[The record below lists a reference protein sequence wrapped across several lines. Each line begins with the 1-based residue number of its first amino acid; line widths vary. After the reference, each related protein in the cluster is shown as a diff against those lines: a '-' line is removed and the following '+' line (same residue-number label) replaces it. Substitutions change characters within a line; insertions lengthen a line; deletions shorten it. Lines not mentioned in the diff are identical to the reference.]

1 MTFEHFRKLVDM
13 MFVPDGTGGA
23 LQRYSEADPRTLH
36 PLVLAYIGDAY
47 FHLFVRGRLLS
58 YEQSKVQVLNSFSA
72 QMVSAVWQ
80 DKAYRAIEPM
90 LTEEEIAVYRR
101 GRNCKSRVSKSASV
115 AQYHSS
121 TGFEALL
128 GTLYLQ
134 ENNDR
139 LYEIAEAAFQVI
151 SRAMMEKAA
160 AGKMAADWDS
170 KQMISQTE

>member
-1 MTFEHFRKLVDM
+1 MTFEHFQKLVDM

-23 LQRYSEADPRTLH
+23 LQRYQEVNPRSLH

-58 YEQSKVQVLNSFSA
+58 YEQNKVQVLNQFSA

-80 DKAYRAIEPM
+80 DKAYHALEPM
-90 LTEEEIAVYRR
+90 LTEEEIAIYKR

-134 ENNDR
+134 EDNDR

-151 SRAMMEKAA
+151 SKAMMEEVA
-160 AGKMAADWDS
+160 AGQ
-170 KQMISQTE
+170 KQP

>member
-1 MTFEHFRKLVDM
+1 MTFEHFQKLVDM
-13 MFVPDGTGGA
+13 MFVPDGAGGP
-23 LQRYSEADPRTLH
+23 LQRYQEVNPRSLH

-58 YEQSKVQVLNSFSA
+58 YEQNKVQVLNQFSA

-80 DKAYRAIEPM
+80 DKAYHALEPM
-90 LTEEEIAVYRR
+90 LTVEEIAIYKR

-134 ENNDR
+134 EDNDR

-151 SRAMMEKAA
+151 SRAMMEEVA
-160 AGKMAADWDS
+160 AGQ
-170 KQMISQTE
+170 KQP

>member
-1 MTFEHFRKLVDM
+1 MAMTFEHFRRLVDM
-13 MFVPDGTGGA
+13 MFVPDGAGGA
-23 LQRYSEADPRTLH
+23 LQRYSEADPHTLH

-80 DKAYRAIEPM
+80 DKAYRAIEHM
-90 LTEEEIAVYRR
+90 LTEDELAVYRR
-101 GRNCKSRVSKSASV
+101 GRNCRSRAPKSASV

-160 AGKMAADWDS
+160 EKERQA
-170 KQMISQTE
+170 ELL

>member
-13 MFVPDGTGGA
+13 MFVPDGAGGA
-23 LQRYSEADPRTLH
+23 LQRYQEVNPRSPH

-58 YEQSKVQVLNSFSA
+58 YEQNKVQVLNQFSA

-80 DKAYRAIEPM
+80 DKAYHALEPM
-90 LTEEEIAVYRR
+90 LTEEEIAVYKR

-134 ENNDR
+134 EDNDR

-151 SRAMMEKAA
+151 PKAMMEEVAAKAA
-160 AGKMAADWDS
+160 ERK
-170 KQMISQTE
+170 